1 MILLNMRDVCHL
13 LELDSRISNVL
24 GRGYIGLGIM
34 CEYNH
39 ILDIVCLCR
48 NPQLHAA
55 KPRTKRGA
63 SKSSILP
70 FHFPPCITVS
80 RLVTSGV

>member
-48 NPQLHAA
+48 NP
-55 KPRTKRGA
+55 
-63 SKSSILP
+63 
-70 FHFPPCITVS
+70 
-80 RLVTSGV
+80 